1 MELSDVVAAA
11 EMRAFALHLA
21 LPLLAS
27 IAAQKLAADIHT
39 VGYGAGIKG
48 TSMTMP
54 SYAGTTLSG
63 VSARTVS

>member
-1 MELSDVVAAA
+1 MELPDMTAAA

-21 LPLLAS
+21 LSSLAS
-27 IAAQKLAADIHT
+27 IVAPKLAADIHI
-39 VGYGAGIKG
+39 VGYSAGIKG

-54 SYAGTTLSG
+54 SYAGTTLPG